1 MMKLFGQFVASI
13 LAILIASRVLVSYG
27 QSQSGVVSEQD
38 EAELLE
44 SLLQKEIKPF
54 GSEFG
59 NIRTFSSDNIGSVSA
74 TRIEKQRFSLMA
86 SGDIQRFRS
95 DHVIEYL
102 VIRSIYRRDGFVV
115 VRLSAVTEG
124 QGVLRSSFSG
134 AFLHVYVPK
143 KSKGMGCSVSKK
155 ARPIHI
161 FQEFGDHTVKP
172 TAKPNNG
179 LQLTAR

>member
-1 MMKLFGQFVASI
+1 MMKLFGKFVASI
-13 LAILIASRVLVSYG
+13 LAILILSSVLVSYG

-38 EAELLE
+38 EAEILE
-44 SLLQKEIKPF
+44 SLLQKEIKPLN
-54 GSEFG
+54 SEFG

-74 TRIEKQRFSLMA
+74 TLIEKQGFSLMA

-124 QGVLRSSFSG
+124 QGCF
-134 AFLHVYVPK
+134 
-143 KSKGMGCSVSKK
+143 
-155 ARPIHI
+155 ARV
-161 FQEFGDHTVKP
+161 FQERSFTYTFQKSAKEWVARLVKRP
-172 TAKPNNG
+172 APFTFSRSLATTP
-179 LQLTAR
+179 